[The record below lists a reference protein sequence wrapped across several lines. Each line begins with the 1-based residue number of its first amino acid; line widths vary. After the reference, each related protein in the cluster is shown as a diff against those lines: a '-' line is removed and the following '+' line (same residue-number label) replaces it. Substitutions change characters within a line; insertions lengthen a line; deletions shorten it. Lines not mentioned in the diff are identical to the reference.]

1 MEHDVGEGTVLHY
14 EDEGSG
20 PPVVLLH
27 GVMMS
32 GRFFE
37 RQLGGGL
44 AGHRVIVPDF
54 RGHGR
59 SSKVL
64 SGHTVANYARDLSR
78 LLQDRGVERPVLVG
92 WSMGAMVVYEYLKTY
107 GAQSVRGIVIVDQP
121 PSDFAWED
129 YAFGVLTPQALA
141 EMIEGLQLDQ
151 AAVAAEFA
159 QLMQHEPS
167 EDVTAWMVD
176 EILRVPAA
184 VASTILADQTLQDYR
199 PLLPTIDCPT
209 LVMFGRDP
217 KLTPPEA
224 GAWIAERIPGARL
237 EVFESSSHCPFHEE
251 AERFNAVL
259 GAWVDDL
266 VRSSVEP
273 PPTE

>member
-1 MEHDVGEGTVLHY
+1 MELELGGDVVLHV
-14 EDEGSG
+14 EDDGDG

-37 RQLGGGL
+37 RQLGGRL
-44 AGHRVIVPDF
+44 AGHRVIAPDF

-64 SGHTVANYARDLSR
+64 AGHTVANYA
-78 LLQDRGVERPVLVG
+78 QDVHRVLDALAVERPFLVG
-92 WSMGAMVVYEYLKTY
+92 WSMGAMVLYEYVKAFGT
-107 GAQSVRGIVIVDQP
+107 GAVRGVAIVDQP
-121 PSDFAWED
+121 PSDFAWD
-129 YAFGVLTPQALA
+129 GYPFGVLTAEALA

-159 QLMQHEPS
+159 GLMQHQPTDEVS
-167 EDVTAWMVD
+167 AWMVE
-176 EILRVPAA
+176 EILRLPAA
-184 VASTILADQTLQDYR
+184 VASTIVADQTLQDYR
-199 PLLPTIDCPT
+199 PFLPMIDCPA

-224 GAWIAERIPGARL
+224 GAWIAGQIPGARF
-237 EVFESSSHCPFHEE
+237 EVFEGSSHCPFYEE
-251 AERFNAVL
+251 AERFNTVL
-259 GAWVDDL
+259 SGWMQERAD
-266 VRSSVEP
+266 S
-273 PPTE
+273 

>member
-1 MEHDVGEGTVLHY
+1 VELELGDGVVLHV
-14 EDEGSG
+14 EDEGDG

-37 RQLGGGL
+37 RQIGGGL
-44 AGHRVIVPDF
+44 GGHRVIAPDF

-64 SGHTVANYARDLSR
+64 AGHTVANYAQDVHR
-78 LLQDRGVERPVLVG
+78 LLEALGVERPVLVG
-92 WSMGAMVVYEYLKTY
+92 WSMGAMVVYEYLKAFGT
-107 GAQSVRGIVIVDQP
+107 GAVRGVVIVDQP
-121 PSDFAWED
+121 PSDFAWD
-129 YAFGVLTPQALA
+129 GYPFGVLTVGALA

-159 QLMQHEPS
+159 GLMQHDPS
-167 EDVTAWMVD
+167 DEVTAWMVE
-176 EILRVPAA
+176 EILRLPAA

-199 PLLPTIDCPT
+199 PLLPTIDCPA
-209 LVMFGRDP
+209 LVLFGRDP

-224 GAWIAERIPGARL
+224 GAWIAEQIPGARL
-237 EVFESSSHCPFHEE
+237 EVFESSSHCPFYEE
-251 AERFNAVL
+251 ADRFNAVL
-259 GAWVDDL
+259 SEWVRGLGA
-266 VRSSVEP
+266 P
-273 PPTE
+273 G

>member
-1 MEHDVGEGTVLHY
+1 VEQDLGEGVVLHV

-37 RQLGGGL
+37 RQLDGGL
-44 AGHRVIVPDF
+44 GGHRVIAPDF

-64 SGHTVANYARDLSR
+64 SGHTVANYAQDVGR
-78 LLQDRGVERPVLVG
+78 LLDALGVERPVLVG
-92 WSMGAMVVYEYLKTY
+92 WSMGAMVVYEYLKAF
-107 GAQSVRGIVIVDQP
+107 GSSAVSGVAVVDQP
-121 PSDFAWED
+121 PSDFAWEG
-129 YAFGVLTPQALA
+129 YAFGLLTPQALA

-151 AAVAAEFA
+151 RAVAAEFA
-159 QLMQHEPS
+159 DLMQHEPRD
-167 EDVTAWMVD
+167 DVTAWMIE

-199 PLLPTIDCPT
+199 PFLPTIGCPA

-217 KLTPPEA
+217 KLTAPEV
-224 GAWIAERIPGARL
+224 GEWIAGQIPGARL
-237 EVFESSSHCPFHEE
+237 EIFESSSHCPFYEE
-251 AERFNAVL
+251 AERFNAIL
-259 GAWVDDL
+259 GAWAEGLGV
-266 VRSSVEP
+266 
-273 PPTE
+273 TT